1 MINQVY
7 DGDCMYYTS
16 SSRYGNYTNNPCIY
30 KTKFF
35 KEILEKFL
43 GDTDSLEGLISR
55 WCLSKLQSCH
65 SEGLF
70 THFDIVKY
78 GTILG
83 YYKLLYKRKRNI
95 KIMDTQNNFS
105 VHYQTWKNKDEV
117 KKVLTEFRN
126 HFPNNPI
133 RLVSD
138 NGADYNDFVDTFE
151 IVYDFQSSNV
161 FPG

>member
-1 MINQVY
+1 MVELI
-7 DGDCMYYTS
+7 
-16 SSRYGNYTNNPCIY
+16 
-30 KTKFF
+30 KT
-35 KEILEKFL
+35 
-43 GDTDSLEGLISR
+43 T
-55 WCLSKLQSCH
+55 KLPH

-78 GTILG
+78 TPYWDTIN
-83 YYKLLYKRKRNI
+83 YYTKEKRNI

-105 VHYQTWKNKDEV
+105 VHYQTWKNKDAV

-138 NGADYNDFVDTFE
+138 NGAE
-151 IVYDFQSSNV
+151 IIMILLIHLK
-161 FPG
+161 